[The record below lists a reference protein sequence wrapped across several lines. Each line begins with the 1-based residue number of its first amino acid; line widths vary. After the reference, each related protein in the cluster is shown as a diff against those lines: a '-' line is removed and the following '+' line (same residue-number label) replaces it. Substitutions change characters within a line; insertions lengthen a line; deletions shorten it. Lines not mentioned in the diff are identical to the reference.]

1 MLQAKGLCFLLC
13 LAGAVWAADEETD
26 FSLAGAT
33 GRGPRIVEHGA
44 QSSCLQEKSWPFCSD
59 EDWGPKCP
67 SGCRM
72 KGLIDQTDRNFG
84 KRMDFIRKQLID
96 NQNNY
101 KSTDVTTKEIQ
112 QMIKD
117 KLTQGQDGDN
127 AFGTTAEELRR
138 RIELLKQTVVRN
150 VNRIINL
157 QSSIQNQVV
166 EMKRLEVDIDIK
178 IRACKGSCSQ
188 GYNYNVDTESY
199 DTIQKSFQQAGAINL
214 DPSISQS
221 NSLSVLKMRPVKD
234 TLVAEHFKSLPK
246 TGPDT
251 QFNIFADIQQKA
263 MVLERQGKEVKVPFV
278 DPFIPTPS
286 STFPGSKVSVTKVD
300 GGQPTGIG
308 IEKQIFTGGEDK
320 STTTFTSH
328 GRTVKCTK
336 TITKKIIHGPSGPRE
351 ELVETVSGG
360 EGDECAH
367 LLTKLGTDP
376 ASGVAYNIRVTS
388 SDGLGDISKFP
399 SFEEFLSG
407 GAGSSFHSSSS
418 SSSSSS
424 KNIAFPD
431 KSGTKVTHH
440 DAVSDLGESGLDDFS
455 RIHLGTPTFHS
466 ESFYS
471 PGESSSY
478 TKTEVVSSSSSKSSP
493 FETKSMKSG
502 FIPEDLRAVQQ
513 DQADSVT
520 WTDCDDIHQK
530 HVSGAKSGIFRI
542 RPEGSNNVLSVY
554 CDQDTVFGGWLLI
567 QQRENGSVNFN
578 RTWQDYKTGFGS
590 VDAHGKG
597 ELWLGNE
604 HIHLLTQKN
613 TVLRVELE
621 DWSGEEAYAE
631 YSIQVRP
638 ESEDYALKVSQYVGT
653 AGDALIQGSPED
665 EEYTSHNNMK
675 FSTADRDSD
684 QWEDNC
690 AEVYGGGWWYNNC
703 QGANLNGIYYMGGQY
718 DPRNNVPYEIENG
731 VVWLRFRTADYSL
744 KTVRMKIRPR
754 NLH

>member
-424 KNIAFPD
+424 K
-431 KSGTKVTHH
+431 
-440 DAVSDLGESGLDDFS
+440 
-455 RIHLGTPTFHS
+455 
-466 ESFYS
+466 
-471 PGESSSY
+471 
-478 TKTEVVSSSSSKSSP
+478 SSP